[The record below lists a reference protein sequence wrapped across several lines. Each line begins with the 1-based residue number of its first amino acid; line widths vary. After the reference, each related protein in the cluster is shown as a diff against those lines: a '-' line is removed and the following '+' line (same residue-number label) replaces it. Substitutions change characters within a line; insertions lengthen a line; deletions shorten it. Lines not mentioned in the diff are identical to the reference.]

1 MCTLDKRGNLFVLTL
16 TGDDEH
22 RLNPTL
28 IDSIRDALDRV
39 RSGSTGAA
47 ALITT
52 AHGKFFSNGYDLR
65 WALSDPDPVQSE
77 AFARPKAMSAKFRL
91 LIADLISLPM
101 PTIAAVTGHAS
112 AAGFGLALS
121 HDYLLMSRGRGFL
134 YMSELDIGYK
144 IPNFLFAL
152 VKARVGPPRSWRN
165 VVLRAEK
172 ITAETGVEWGIVD
185 SAHASAGETLEA
197 ALRLGGDLAG
207 RNWDGKVY
215 ADCRRTVL
223 ADVVAALGSDETVGD
238 AGEGTAAV
246 SRLNA
251 VELDRN
257 DSVHLSLDKKE
268 DESEVKNDEKV
279 ESEQISKVIVD
290 EKVDSI
296 KKNDSS
302 VLSGDQ
308 PKVVVKEDEEED
320 LGWDEIEDI
329 GSGDEEKVSSTAQ
342 SCSPSRTELKKQL
355 IAGKDDEDLSW
366 DIDDDD
372 DEPVKRPCR
381 LSKFDK
387 LVW

>member
-16 TGDDEH
+16 TGNDEH

-28 IDSIRDALDRV
+28 IDSIRAALDRV
-39 RSGSTGAA
+39 RSESTDAA

-65 WALSDPDPVQSE
+65 WALSDPDPIRSE
-77 AFARPKAMSAKFRL
+77 ALARPKAMSAKFRL

-112 AAGFGLALS
+112 AAGFGLALC
-121 HDYLLMSRGRGFL
+121 HDYLLMSRDRGFL

-172 ITAETGVEWGIVD
+172 ITAETGVDWGIVD
-185 SAHASAGETLEA
+185 SAHESAGETLEA

-223 ADVVAALGSDETVGD
+223 ADLVAALGSDETVGD
-238 AGEGTAAV
+238 GGEGTTAV
-246 SRLNA
+246 SRL
-251 VELDRN
+251 
-257 DSVHLSLDKKE
+257 
-268 DESEVKNDEKV
+268 
-279 ESEQISKVIVD
+279 VIVD
-290 EKVDSI
+290 EKVDST
-296 KKNDSS
+296 KKNDTS

-308 PKVVVKEDEEED
+308 PKVVVKEVEED

-329 GSGDEEKVSSTAQ
+329 GSGDEKE
-342 SCSPSRTELKKQL
+342 PSRTELKKRL
-355 IAGKDDEDLSW
+355 SAGEDDENLSW
-366 DIDDDD
+366 DIEDDDV
-372 DEPVKRPCR
+372 DEPC
-381 LSKFDK
+381 K
-387 LVW
+387 LHF